1 MLKSPLRHRPPPP
14 PRTRFY
20 NPFFETTAAVTADR
34 RIRLLQEASHAFTV
48 SSSTQSFL
56 QQVCDASEQQ
66 AVDLPMLAFYDCS
79 AHDDEQQLEDDINAS
94 TSADL
99 RPDADENGENK
110 PGERQRRRSNA
121 SSSNDTGR
129 GSANAD
135 SDSETIAL
143 EFDKTY
149 VRAAVCGVLPG
160 SVVLPDSFPP
170 EEGENRVHISPD
182 GTSTSNISTTLL
194 KAFWKVVR
202 FRQPQVLRSKQIE
215 DLAEG
220 IRRTETGD
228 RINCIII
235 MPILAIKDGLRAIA
249 VIGLNP
255 RRAYDHDYQVFL
267 DLFKAQI
274 AHGLTSIRLVTEEVR
289 RARMFAAIVKS
300 KNEELHQL
308 LEARTDE
315 LRSSEM
321 KFTKMADISPA
332 GIWRLSAA

>member
-1 MLKSPLRHRPPPP
+1 
-14 PRTRFY
+14 
-20 NPFFETTAAVTADR
+20 
-34 RIRLLQEASHAFTV
+34 
-48 SSSTQSFL
+48 
-56 QQVCDASEQQ
+56 
-66 AVDLPMLAFYDCS
+66 MLAFYDCS

-94 TSADL
+94 VSAEL
-99 RPDADENGENK
+99 RQGSDEDRDNRS
-110 PGERQRRRSNA
+110 GERQRRRSN
-121 SSSNDTGR
+121 
-129 GSANAD
+129 D
-135 SDSETIAL
+135 SDAGGRRTPEGDSESNTIAL
-143 EFDKTY
+143 NFDKTY

-170 EEGENRVHISPD
+170 EEGENKVHISPD
-182 GTSTSNISTTLL
+182 GSSTSEISTTLL

-202 FRQPQVLRSKQIE
+202 FQEPQVLRSKEIAN
-215 DLAEG
+215 LADG
-220 IRRTETGD
+220 IRRTEHGD
-228 RINCIII
+228 RINCIVI
-235 MPILAIKDGLRAIA
+235 MPMLAMKDGLRAIA

-308 LEARTDE
+308 LEARTVE

-332 GIWRLSAA
+332 GIWRLSSA